1 MTEFCRDFEYW
12 KMLANGTIELSL
24 LIPKKERLLLW
35 SWCHS
40 HNSVLLQCPIAL
52 SDKCLQHCIIKTKE
66 DIYVKGW
73 FICWFVW
80 QILYAITRL
89 TAYLLGN
96 ILAPNHVDAVITFA
110 DVHLCTFISISPLKF
125 YAGTK
130 PY

>member
-1 MTEFCRDFEYW
+1 MEQSNLAYSSQKKSDCYCDHDVIAIIQFCYS
-12 KMLANGTIELSL
+12 A
-24 LIPKKERLLLW
+24 LW
-35 SWCHS
+35 
-40 HNSVLLQCPIAL
+40 LL

-89 TAYLLGN
+89 TAYLRGN